1 MAVSPVL
8 TFLSETMNPHARL
21 SLVRSVAIGC
31 LSTAFAGIAAG
42 QTPPPATEEVAST
55 RGSIL
60 PREEP
65 LSPRPPGA
73 IPIGPPRG
81 PVQQTA
87 PTLEP
92 SRTRLSQV
100 SFFSVPQREP
110 RVLKKHDLVTVIVRE
125 QSEMKSDGKTDLT
138 KDFSMNAKLQEF
150 ISLELANWAIRGGA
164 QGSLPPGVRLNGK
177 REFSGDG
184 SMDRSDSFT
193 TRVTAEVVDVKPNG
207 NVVLQAMKRIKH
219 DEEEQAMILTGVCR
233 AEDIT
238 GDNTI
243 LSTQLYDLVLEKS
256 TKGAVTDTTKRGLIP
271 KVLDKLN
278 PF

>member
-1 MAVSPVL
+1 MNSHRSQESLRRYAVIAGL
-8 TFLSETMNPHARL
+8 AL
-21 SLVRSVAIGC
+21 SLTRV
-31 LSTAFAGIAAG
+31 AFAQA
-42 QTPPPATEEVAST
+42 PPVAEESASA

-65 LSPRPPGA
+65 LAPRPPGA

-81 PVQQTA
+81 PAQQAA
-87 PTLEP
+87 PTLDP
-92 SRTRLSQV
+92 ARTRLSQV
-100 SFFSVPQREP
+100 SYFAVPQREP
-110 RVLKKHDLVTVIVRE
+110 RVLKKHDLITVIVRE
-125 QSEMKSDGKTDLT
+125 QSEMKSDGKTDLK

-164 QGSLPPGVRLNGK
+164 QGSMPPGVRLNGQ
-177 REFSGDG
+177 RDFSGDG
-184 SMDRSDSFT
+184 STDRSDSFT

-243 LSTQLYDLVLEKS
+243 LSTQLYDLILEKS
-256 TKGAVTDTTKRGLIP
+256 TKGAITDTNKRGLIP

>member
-1 MAVSPVL
+1 MNDPQRRQNLMHRWAL
-8 TFLSETMNPHARL
+8 AGLS
-21 SLVRSVAIGC
+21 
-31 LSTAFAGIAAG
+31 AGLALAAAG
-42 QTPPPATEEVAST
+42 QTPPPEAGEPVST

-81 PVQQTA
+81 PVQQAA
-87 PTLEP
+87 PTLDP
-92 SRTRLSQV
+92 ARTRLAQV
-100 SFFSVPQREP
+100 SFISVPQREP
-110 RVLKKHDLVTVIVRE
+110 RVLKKHDLITVIVRE
-125 QSEMKSDGKTDLT
+125 QSEMKSDGKTDLK

-164 QGSLPPGVRLNGK
+164 QGSVPPGIRLNGQ
-177 REFSGDG
+177 RDFSGDG
-184 SMDRSDSFT
+184 SVDRTDSFT

-238 GDNTI
+238 PDNTV
-243 LSTQLYDLVLEKS
+243 LSTQLYDMVLEKS
-256 TKGAVTDTTKRGLIP
+256 TRGAVTDTNKRGLIP